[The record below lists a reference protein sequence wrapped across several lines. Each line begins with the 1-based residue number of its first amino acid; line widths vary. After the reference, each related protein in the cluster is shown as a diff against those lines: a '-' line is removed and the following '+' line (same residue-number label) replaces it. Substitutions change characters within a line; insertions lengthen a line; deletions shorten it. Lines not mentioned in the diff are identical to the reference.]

1 MPRFSIPTNPGVVS
15 ACPTSILAPACFS
28 PASEANSFLTPE
40 NFSKGHGSKVCPSI
54 CHLFTHM
61 EFFDFFYSLAVSSH
75 HIILPLPLISPE

>member
-75 HIILPLPLISPE
+75 HIILPLPLISHE